1 MVKNTSGIR
10 PLEFKVVVLPEKVE
24 DKTAGGIYLPE
35 VTKEKEQVA
44 CVRGLLVALSP
55 HAFEEFDKAK
65 PSVGDRVL
73 IAKYGG
79 QIFPGLDGQEY
90 RILNDKDILAV
101 LEG

>member
-1 MVKNTSGIR
+1 MENRSGIK
-10 PLEFKVVVLPEKVE
+10 PLEFKVVILPETVE
-24 DKTAGGIYLPE
+24 AKTAGGLFMPE
-35 VTKEKEQVA
+35 TVREKEQMA
-44 CVRGLLVALSP
+44 AVRGTLVAMSP

-79 QIFPGLDGQEY
+79 QVFQGLDGETY
-90 RILNDKDILAV
+90 RILNDKDILAI